1 MLIVFSFAA
10 DNYAWY
16 GCLKYFERM
25 FGTPNPSY
33 QKRDE
38 DDVPEEPSILEN
50 KNLRILP
57 LGGLYILDL
66 FNSFS
71 YTDCE

>member
-1 MLIVFSFAA
+1 MLIVYSFAA

-16 GCLKYFERM
+16 ASLKYFERM
-25 FGTPNPSY
+25 FGTPNAIY

-57 LGGLYILDL
+57 LGGPYILGL
-66 FNSFS
+66 FNPFP
-71 YTDCE
+71 

>member
-1 MLIVFSFAA
+1 
-10 DNYAWY
+10 
-16 GCLKYFERM
+16 M
-25 FGTPNPSY
+25 FGTPNAIY

-57 LGGLYILDL
+57 LSGPYILGL
-66 FNSFS
+66 FNPFP
-71 YTDCE
+71 